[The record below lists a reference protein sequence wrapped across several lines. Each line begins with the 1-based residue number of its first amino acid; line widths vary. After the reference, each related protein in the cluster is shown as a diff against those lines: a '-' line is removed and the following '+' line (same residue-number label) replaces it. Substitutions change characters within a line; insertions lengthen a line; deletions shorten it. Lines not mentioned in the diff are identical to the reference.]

1 MMDSEID
8 TECGKANVK
17 LIRPPFLR
25 KKNSCQKKRQPK
37 WEICI
42 ARARVHVERS
52 MQRIKQFRVRRNAVP
67 WKLLAEIKNIVIVV
81 VALTNLSPP
90 ISGNDKFQYFF
101 NT

>member
-1 MMDSEID
+1 MCQSKCQ
-8 TECGKANVK
+8 TYKTTVSK
-17 LIRPPFLR
+17 K

-37 WEICI
+37 WQICI
-42 ARARVHVERS
+42 ARAQVHVDERS
-52 MQRIKQFRVRRNAVP
+52 MQRIKQFRVCRNAVT

-90 ISGNDKFQYFF
+90 ILANDKFQYFF